1 MERIQGEFG
10 EMKAVLVIEMP
21 HDCVYCPCW
30 RGGNDEFPFDDCTA
44 LQRPL
49 TVEERDNKPDWCPL
63 KPMPEKRELHQ
74 YVGDRCYHCRF
85 FNGEKSTVGIACTN
99 PMKEWRTRTA
109 KYKQPS
115 MKACKMFE
123 RKQGE

>member
-1 MERIQGEFG
+1 
-10 EMKAVLVIEMP
+10 MKAILVIEEMP
-21 HDCVYCPCW
+21 KSCYDCQYCRFDARRYNF
-30 RGGNDEFPFDDCTA
+30 RGCVLADTDVQDGTIDICKEVHRC
-44 LQRPL
+44 
-49 TVEERDNKPDWCPL
+49 CPL
-63 KPMPEKRELHQ
+63 KPLPEKRKRELHQ

-115 MKACKMFE
+115 IKACKMFE